1 VGMRSYVL
9 DPELE
14 SLVRDVVYT
23 LKDYFPYIDV
33 DNVKAVVCRN
43 CRSRALARIHY
54 LPTVW
59 RTVLGLKPMYII
71 EVIESNFSSLTYEE
85 KVKVVIHELLHIP
98 KSFSGGLRPHG
109 KYVSSYVVE
118 KLFNEYTRRKASA
131 RSGRSSSR

>member
-1 VGMRSYVL
+1 MSTRSYAS

-23 LKDYFPYIDV
+23 LRDFFPHV
-33 DNVKAVVCRN
+33 DMDRVKVVVCRN

-59 RTVLGLKPMYII
+59 RFVLGLRPMYII
-71 EVIESNFSSLTYEE
+71 EVIERNFNSLTYEE

-98 KSFSGGLRPHG
+98 KGFSGGLRPHG
-109 KYVSSYVVE
+109 RYFYSYVVE
-118 KLFNEYTRRKASA
+118 RLFEEYIRRKST
-131 RSGRSSSR
+131 SVT

>member
-1 VGMRSYVL
+1 MSTRSYAS

-23 LKDYFPYIDV
+23 LRDFFPHV
-33 DNVKAVVCRN
+33 DMDRVKVVVCRN

-59 RTVLGLKPMYII
+59 RFVLGLRPMYII
-71 EVIESNFSSLTYEE
+71 EVIERNFNSLTYEE

-98 KSFSGGLRPHG
+98 KGFSGGLRPHG
-109 KYVSSYVVE
+109 RYFDSYVVE
-118 KLFNEYTRRKASA
+118 RLFEEYIRRKST
-131 RSGRSSSR
+131 SVT